1 MQQGQSFGD
10 DDLVKLLHRRLQ
22 QSDVKKN
29 GWILE
34 NFPQTRDQAHQM
46 AQRSILPNNVLVLH
60 VEPQTVYKRC
70 ADDKS
75 FECIGDILSQRLD
88 KAAVTLP

>member
-1 MQQGQSFGD
+1 MEAIIESYIRRDAIYAENLRIRTMQQGQTFGD

-46 AQRSILPNNVLVLH
+46 A
-60 VEPQTVYKRC
+60 
-70 ADDKS
+70 
-75 FECIGDILSQRLD
+75 
-88 KAAVTLP
+88 